1 VRSSSVKMTQ
11 DTGYSFKQEEI
22 EKWCNTC

>member
-1 VRSSSVKMTQ
+1 MTQ
-11 DTGYSFKQEEI
+11 DSGYSFKQEEI